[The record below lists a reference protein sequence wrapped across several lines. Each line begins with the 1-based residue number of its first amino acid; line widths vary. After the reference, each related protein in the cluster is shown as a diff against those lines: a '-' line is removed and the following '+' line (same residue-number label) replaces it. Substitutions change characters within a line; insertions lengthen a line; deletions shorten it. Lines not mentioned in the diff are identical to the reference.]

1 MTPRAP
7 ITDILLTTGAAL
19 VTGLY
24 TTVAIQT
31 PTWYS
36 ITFALIHLGLTTTL
50 ATRTTTRRSSFIATY
65 ALLAAMATLMWL
77 APINLGVS
85 PLILCAPLSLY
96 KIARHDPPA
105 WSATALLLGIAGSF
119 VSPLEYLPG
128 GNNKAAVPLLI
139 LCMVGTYLWAA
150 GRRRTELTYA
160 TELRRAE
167 EQHRRDLDRRVQQAQ
182 TDERAR
188 IAREIHDIVAHSLA
202 VVNVQAATALAIGTE
217 NQMRQS
223 LTTIKDASKDAI
235 TQMRSL
241 VKVLREKQDSEVSGD
256 LHRLITLTEQAQTTG
271 VNLEHNL
278 DPATLTDWQNRWPA
292 AARLALIRA
301 VQEGISNVIKHGGTT
316 PHAHLN
322 ITEKTTPATY
332 I

>member
-1 MTPRAP
+1 
-7 ITDILLTTGAAL
+7 
-19 VTGLY
+19 
-24 TTVAIQT
+24 
-31 PTWYS
+31 
-36 ITFALIHLGLTTTL
+36 
-50 ATRTTTRRSSFIATY
+50 
-65 ALLAAMATLMWL
+65 
-77 APINLGVS
+77 
-85 PLILCAPLSLY
+85 
-96 KIARHDPPA
+96 
-105 WSATALLLGIAGSF
+105 
-119 VSPLEYLPG
+119 
-128 GNNKAAVPLLI
+128 
-139 LCMVGTYLWAA
+139 MVGTYLWAA